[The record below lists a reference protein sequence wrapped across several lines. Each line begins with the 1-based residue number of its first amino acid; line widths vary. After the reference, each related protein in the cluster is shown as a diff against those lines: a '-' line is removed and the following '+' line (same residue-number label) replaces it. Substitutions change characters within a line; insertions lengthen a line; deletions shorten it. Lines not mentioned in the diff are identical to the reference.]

1 MQRWRAMASLLLDDS
16 FNQILAFFGN
26 LLHSVG
32 GFLLI
37 LNSKV
42 SQLTIGILHVE
53 GQGLVALLLHLLHPH
68 QTGTELVNPVVG
80 LTSFPFCKA
89 FASGA
94 DNLLANPIVFF
105 VVAFAAFFLADSAF
119 LSAAFCSLVNF
130 WASLFS
136 SASICF
142 SVFLLSPFV
151 PVQDWK
157 QVIKQCRMTICY
169 LKYLK
174 V

>member
-1 MQRWRAMASLLLDDS
+1 MHFFFISSTHTKLARNSSILLL
-16 FNQILAFFGN
+16 
-26 LLHSVG
+26 
-32 GFLLI
+32 
-37 LNSKV
+37 V
-42 SQLTIGILHVE
+42 SQPASSAFLR
-53 GQGLVALLLHLLHPH
+53 
-68 QTGTELVNPVVG
+68 
-80 LTSFPFCKA
+80 TSFPLCKA

-119 LSAAFCSLVNF
+119 LSAALCSLVNF

-157 QVIKQCRMTICY
+157 QVIEQCTVTICY

-174 V
+174 VSYEAAHGDAFQKIKKYDTHIYKWLIEPHYLFCGSTF